1 MASGLLGT
9 ADLSAST
16 NTSVYTVPSATTS
29 SFSVNFTNRNNVPVL
44 VRLGVCAT
52 STPSNAE
59 YIIYD
64 FTIAAGTSL
73 ERTGLVAGAAKIVVA
88 YSNTASVSVQVY
100 GYEV

>member
-9 ADLSAST
+9 ADLTAST

-44 VRLGVCAT
+44 VRLGICA
-52 STPSNAE
+52 SASPANAE

-64 FTIAAGTSL
+64 YAIAAGTSL
-73 ERTGLVAGAAKIVVA
+73 ERTGLVAQAAKIVVV
-88 YSNTASVSVQVY
+88 YSNTANVSVQVY
-100 GYEV
+100 GYEA